1 MTVTNQTLLSDN
13 RQIAGTTWRELKIE
27 AMADDYQQHTW
38 YAPLT
43 PCERQLLGALRASQM
58 KQALLNLTTN
68 DAVFTTFGD
77 KKNPMF
83 AEAWP
88 ESLRSL
94 KPARSGGEV
103 VRLPYLGEVS

>member
-27 AMADDYQQHTW
+27 AMADDYKKHTW

-58 KQALLNLTTN
+58 KQGNMQELQVQASR
-68 DAVFTTFGD
+68 
-77 KKNPMF
+77 PR
-83 AEAWP
+83 EH
-88 ESLRSL
+88 SR
-94 KPARSGGEV
+94 
-103 VRLPYLGEVS
+103 

>member
-58 KQALLNLTTN
+58 KRGNMQELQVQASR
-68 DAVFTTFGD
+68 
-77 KKNPMF
+77 PR
-83 AEAWP
+83 EH
-88 ESLRSL
+88 SR
-94 KPARSGGEV
+94 
-103 VRLPYLGEVS
+103 